1 MENTITNEYIS
12 NFVELHKSDIDMFYN
27 KINNLNNIFENKVR
41 NTNIKSIN
49 EFEKDYNELWTYL
62 DNNYSNEMENIF
74 NEYWFLY
81 DIIQT
86 TSQIL
91 NNKNDEY

>member
-1 MENTITNEYIS
+1 
-12 NFVELHKSDIDMFYN
+12 MFYN